1 MSRGTAVERLDIMK
15 YHVNLDVSA
24 DLVFTIDVQDGDE
37 AAAARQAWDVFQCQ
51 FLNLDLGS
59 TVVANIQASRASV
72 FDEDYDNEWS
82 IDSETIEEG

>member
-1 MSRGTAVERLDIMK
+1 MK

-37 AAAARQAWDVFQCQ
+37 DSAARQAWEVFQSQ
-51 FLNLDLGS
+51 FLNLDLGP
-59 TVVANIQASRASV
+59 TVVADIQVSRASV

-82 IDSETIEEG
+82 VDGETIEEG

>member
-1 MSRGTAVERLDIMK
+1 MK

-37 AAAARQAWDVFQCQ
+37 DSAARQAWDVFQSQ
-51 FLNLDLGS
+51 FLNLDLGP
-59 TVVANIQASRASV
+59 TVVADVQVSRASV

-82 IDSETIEEG
+82 VDGETIEEG

>member
-1 MSRGTAVERLDIMK
+1 MK

-37 AAAARQAWDVFQCQ
+37 ESAARQAWDMFQLQ

-59 TVVANIQASRASV
+59 TVVADVQVSRASV

-82 IDSETIEEG
+82 VDGETIEEDC

>member
-1 MSRGTAVERLDIMK
+1 MK

-37 AAAARQAWDVFQCQ
+37 ESAARQAWDVFQSQ
-51 FLNLDLGS
+51 FLNIDLGP
-59 TVVANIQASRASV
+59 TVVADVQVSRASV

-82 IDSETIEEG
+82 VDGETIEED

>member
-1 MSRGTAVERLDIMK
+1 MK

-37 AAAARQAWDVFQCQ
+37 ASAARQAWEVFQSQ
-51 FLNLDLGS
+51 FLNLDLGP
-59 TVVANIQASRASV
+59 TVVADVQVSSASV

-82 IDSETIEEG
+82 VDSETIEEG

>member
-1 MSRGTAVERLDIMK
+1 MK

-37 AAAARQAWDVFQCQ
+37 ESAARQAWDVFQSQ
-51 FLNLDLGS
+51 FLNIDLGP
-59 TVVANIQASRASV
+59 TVVADVQVSRASV

-82 IDSETIEEG
+82 VDGETIEEC

>member
-1 MSRGTAVERLDIMK
+1 MK

-37 AAAARQAWDVFQCQ
+37 ESAARQAWDMFQLQ

-59 TVVANIQASRASV
+59 TVVADVQVSRASV

-82 IDSETIEEG
+82 VDGETIEED

>member
-1 MSRGTAVERLDIMK
+1 MK

-37 AAAARQAWDVFQCQ
+37 ASAARQAWDVFQSQ
-51 FLNLDLGS
+51 FLNLDLGP
-59 TVVANIQASRASV
+59 TVVADVQVSRASV

-82 IDSETIEEG
+82 VDGETIEEG

>member
-1 MSRGTAVERLDIMK
+1 MK

-37 AAAARQAWDVFQCQ
+37 ESAARQAWDVFQSQ
-51 FLNLDLGS
+51 FLNLDLGP
-59 TVVANIQASRASV
+59 TVVADIQVSRASV

-82 IDSETIEEG
+82 VDGETIEEG